1 MSTKE
6 KKWVNRGF
14 LHGPILPIY
23 GAGATAV
30 LVSTMAVSD
39 NVFLVFLYGMIGATI
54 MEYFTG
60 WAMEKLFHVRYWDYS
75 SHKFN
80 LNGHICL
87 LASLCWGAFSV
98 LMTEVIHVPVEG
110 AVLGL
115 GTLITEALGL
125 TITIITAV
133 DISRSLEEAMD
144 LREMLEKLN
153 ESKNYIHTMQRRL
166 EIVSAFTIDEY
177 KNYRL
182 RKEQEKISRR
192 ERMLDNL
199 NALRSVRKKQLDE
212 ILERIESISKE
223 KHFENLDLDYI
234 KKGIL
239 AELEKM
245 GSRRDKEYNKIAS
258 LLRRNP
264 KAQSEKFSEA
274 LKEIR
279 KILD

>member
-1 MSTKE
+1 
-6 KKWVNRGF
+6 
-14 LHGPILPIY
+14 
-23 GAGATAV
+23 
-30 LVSTMAVSD
+30 
-39 NVFLVFLYGMIGATI
+39 
-54 MEYFTG
+54 
-60 WAMEKLFHVRYWDYS
+60 
-75 SHKFN
+75 
-80 LNGHICL
+80 
-87 LASLCWGAFSV
+87 
-98 LMTEVIHVPVEG
+98 
-110 AVLGL
+110 
-115 GTLITEALGL
+115 
-125 TITIITAV
+125 
-133 DISRSLEEAMD
+133 
-144 LREMLEKLN
+144 
-153 ESKNYIHTMQRRL
+153 
-166 EIVSAFTIDEY
+166 
-177 KNYRL
+177 
-182 RKEQEKISRR
+182 
-192 ERMLDNL
+192 MLDNL